1 MKLTFAGH
9 ETRLTD
15 ADEERYRGELERVET
30 LVADEPQANLHIV
43 FARERNGDMRVSMSL
58 DLPKRFLFASEADR
72 STDSALRRTCE
83 TLIRKVSRYRERLE
97 RGRASRS
104 ARKQPRSEETLIE
117 AVVQGD
123 FGAFTANIAE
133 HIKRLRSV
141 ISWELHHDGRA
152 TKDVL
157 RRISV
162 DDLADEV
169 LADVFSRYKEKP
181 ASLSSEQWMI
191 RRALGLLDAR
201 VRETLREPR
210 EQQPDAEPDESKPPL
225 REEYRDEY
233 ERLHDTFPDLYGHG
247 EPTPMDRMTAGAGA
261 CPERVAENEE
271 LRREIYEALAGL
283 PRDWRRTFSLH
294 FLEGFNPGEVAELLK
309 TSEDQVLQD
318 IESSL
323 AFMRAKLKSA
333 GST

>member
-1 MKLTFAGH
+1 MRLTFAGH
-9 ETRLTD
+9 EAGLTD
-15 ADEERYRGELERVET
+15 ADEQRYRDELERVEA
-30 LVADEPQANLHIV
+30 LVADESEAKLHVV
-43 FARERNGDMRVSMSL
+43 FAREREGAVRVSMSL
-58 DLPKRFLFASEADR
+58 DLPKRFLFASEADW
-72 STDSALRRTCE
+72 SADSAFRLTGE
-83 TLIRKVSRYRERLE
+83 TLIRKISRYRERLE
-97 RGRASRS
+97 RGRSSQRS
-104 ARKQPRSEETLIE
+104 RKQPKSEENLIQ
-117 AVVQGD
+117 AVARGD
-123 FGAFTANIAE
+123 FDAFTANITD

-141 ISWELHHDGRA
+141 ISWELHHDERA
-152 TKDVL
+152 TEDV
-157 RRISV
+157 RQRISV

-169 LADVFSRYKEKP
+169 LADVFGSFKDKP
-181 ASLSSEQWMI
+181 AALSSEQWMI
-191 RRALGLLDAR
+191 RTALGVLDAR
-201 VRETLREPR
+201 IRETLREPR
-210 EQQPDAEPDESKPPL
+210 EQQPAIGPDESVRV

-247 EPTPMDRMTAGAGA
+247 EPTPMDRLAAGAGA

-283 PRDWRRTFSLH
+283 PREWRRTFSLH

-309 TSEDQVLQD
+309 SSEDQVLQD